1 MSDVAIP
8 SILNGSAFIETVTV
22 LDKYEHHFGALP
34 DWLEDLPRGQKISL
48 VNYALNRGVPL
59 VAADIVH

>member
-1 MSDVAIP
+1 MSNVVTP
-8 SILNGSAFIETVTV
+8 STHRRPVIIETVTV
-22 LDKYEHHFGALP
+22 LDKYEHHFGSLP

-59 VAADIVH
+59 VAADVVH

>member
-1 MSDVAIP
+1 MSNVATP
-8 SILNGSAFIETVTV
+8 SILSRPVFIETITV